1 MRDEARRT
9 DERLA
14 PKLRSLDRL
23 AIGEKLAG
31 VRTQQNAVGVVQG
44 QKCADRQ
51 LARAKDR
58 IEARIAVEFALR
70 GQLRHL
76 PAHPAFGAHLA
87 AIERI
92 QRLRVAPAWL
102 IAATEALE
110 STPSL
115 RRSATPAKADPAQL
129 HCRKAIPR
137 VVLQFGHCTLCGR
150 AQLERVRALRGGIV
164 QQRPQGIAAL
174 LRIPLRRQHG
184 VQIACLLRL
193 RQGGT
198 RTRQAT
204 FDHRCRG
211 GCLLNPPAHP
221 PQQHL
226 HASGIGCGCRC
237 TGCRQHALQQL
248 RTQKDRR
255 TGNARTAPCVQA
267 SLNESGCCGV
277 LMGGERHARRH

>member
-1 MRDEARRT
+1 M
-9 DERLA
+9 A
-14 PKLRSLDRL
+14 PQLRSLDRL

-58 IEARIAVEFALR
+58 IEACIAIEFALR

-115 RRSATPAKADPAQL
+115 HGSATPAKTDPAQL
-129 HCRKAIPR
+129 HCRKAITR
-137 VVLQFGHCTLCGR
+137 VVLQFAHCTLRGR
-150 AQLERVRALRGGIV
+150 TQLERVRALRGGIV

-174 LRIPLRRQHG
+174 LRVPLRRQHG

-193 RQGGT
+193 HQGAA

-204 FDHRCRG
+204 CDHRCRD
-211 GCLLNPPAHP
+211 GCLLDPPAHP

-226 HASGIGCGCRC
+226 HAIGIGPGGCW
-237 TGCRQHALQQL
+237 TGRRQHALQQL
-248 RTQKDRR
+248 RTQQDRR
-255 TGNARTAPCVQA
+255 TDNARAAPCVQA
-267 SLNESGCCGV
+267 SLNGCG
-277 LMGGERHARRH
+277 RQSHARRH